1 MSAEGPSKKHKHMDR
16 KKRPKIDTFQIE
28 EQANINSFY
37 TFDGQPINS
46 VSGVDQVGIYE
57 VKTAIEKRDM

>member
-1 MSAEGPSKKHKHMDR
+1 MDR

-28 EQANINSFY
+28 EQANINNFY